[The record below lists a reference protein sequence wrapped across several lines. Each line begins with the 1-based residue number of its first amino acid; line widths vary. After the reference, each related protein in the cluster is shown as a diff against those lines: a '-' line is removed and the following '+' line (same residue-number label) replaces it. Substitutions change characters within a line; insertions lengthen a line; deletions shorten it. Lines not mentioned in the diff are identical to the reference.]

1 MRRWTNLAAGVALGV
16 LLSVALYV
24 GAAPTGVFEP
34 ARIGVVDF
42 ARLLEGYE
50 KMKDAE
56 AQFLATQKSL
66 REEADKRA
74 AEIQSLSAR
83 LAMHTPGSDAYT
95 KTEKEILQRKAEY
108 DTWTKMKTGE
118 ILDREKN
125 VIRELYLDLEKAAGD
140 YARAN
145 KLSLVLKSDKVDLS
159 APSVSDLHLML
170 RLKKVLYFSSDVD
183 ITDRLL
189 ATLNAD
195 YRKQKASGTPRGGAK

>member
-1 MRRWTNLAAGVALGV
+1 MRRWTTLTAGVVLGV

-24 GAAPTGVFEP
+24 GAAPAGVSEP
-34 ARIGVVDF
+34 LRIGVVDF
-42 ARLLEGYE
+42 ARLLEGYD

-66 REEADKRA
+66 RAEADKRA
-74 AEIQSLSAR
+74 AEIQSLNAR

-95 KTEKEILQRKAEY
+95 KTEKEILQKKAEY
-108 DTWTKMKTGE
+108 ETWTKMKTSE

-140 YARAN
+140 YAKAN
-145 KLSLVLKSDKVDLS
+145 RLSLVLKSDKVDLT

-170 RLKKVLYFSSDVD
+170 RLKKILYFSSDMD

-189 ATLNAD
+189 VSLNAD
-195 YRKQKASGTPRGGAK
+195 YQKQKASGIPKGGAK